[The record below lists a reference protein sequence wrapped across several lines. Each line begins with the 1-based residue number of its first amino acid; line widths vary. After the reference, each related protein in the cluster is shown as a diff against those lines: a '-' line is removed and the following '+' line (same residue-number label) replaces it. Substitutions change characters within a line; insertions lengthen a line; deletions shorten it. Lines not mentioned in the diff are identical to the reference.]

1 MRDDSESRGQKKAR
15 KKGRGDDITVRKKK
29 IEAEREKRG
38 RKWRERTDG
47 GFVLMWTSA
56 DKKPNWV
63 KRRKVEPTPKRD
75 PLWTYVTQTARVPNA
90 LTLHPSYIYIY

>member
-1 MRDDSESRGQKKAR
+1 
-15 KKGRGDDITVRKKK
+15 
-29 IEAEREKRG
+29 
-38 RKWRERTDG
+38 
-47 GFVLMWTSA
+47 MWTSA

-90 LTLHPSYIYIY
+90 LTLHPSYIYTYIKQNETRKKETLMLCYFL